1 VGGLVFDPFCG
12 SGTTGVASKEL
23 GHFFVGAEK
32 EEEYAELAARRIG
45 AAVRGGVL
53 PEIPDLSAR
62 DSQFPGGPQQDGFLA
77 VASPKAS
84 MATRIGIIFRK
95 LIGVLRRT
103 AAPLY
108 GVAVVVAFVFCPT
121 LAAAQ
126 GSDTVYDEAGALSD
140 PEEQRVQQAF
150 DSVQE
155 ETGQPLYAFLVPN
168 KGVEGQE
175 ARQELL
181 TREATEAQ
189 VPQDAGVVMVATND
203 GWGTTYNFPQDA
215 YNTMVPDFREGDFA
229 AGLVTGAREIQG
241 EPAAQDTQ
249 NEPDG
254 GTGGLLGGG
263 LLLLLA
269 AVAGALLLFRNR
281 RANKRRLEE
290 ERRSAE
296 QEFADLTVH
305 LDEFDEKERLVS
317 GYLEAQRPLLDQ
329 RTEEW
334 VETKISGAKT
344 TGFAQVFNEAASRLT
359 SDPTWARERLEHGR
373 NLLAEAMQKLYEAE
387 KTMDD
392 YRAADEAL
400 EGNLRAAMEEIR
412 AAEEAEE
419 TARAEGV
426 DVEPLKLRPEYDQ
439 VAREAAD
446 RASRRD
452 EFDPRHSL
460 AAVEALTERARG
472 HRKAFQN
479 EISAR
484 DALPDERYATEGAL
498 VRARETLEEYRGAHD
513 RALGEFGQAALGEVP
528 NPGELSSGLLEAEG
542 YMDRGARAASSG
554 RFTEARSLLQG
565 AAELARKTMQSPTR
579 LKAAMAEADRKKREG
594 EEKLQELEA
603 RLAQAKA
610 NEHLMDPH
618 QRQRLREYEYQ
629 LENARYGF
637 FGADWLTALLLFEA
651 LDNDYMNVGDPSSFD
666 DGDFGGG
673 DWGGG
678 DFGGGDFG
686 GGDF

>member
-1 VGGLVFDPFCG
+1 M
-12 SGTTGVASKEL
+12 TT
-23 GHFFVGAEK
+23 
-32 EEEYAELAARRIG
+32 
-45 AAVRGGVL
+45 
-53 PEIPDLSAR
+53 P
-62 DSQFPGGPQQDGFLA
+62 
-77 VASPKAS
+77 
-84 MATRIGIIFRK
+84 IGIIFRE
-95 LIGVLRRT
+95 LIDVLRRT
-103 AAPLY
+103 AVPVY
-108 GVAVVVAFVFCPT
+108 GFAVVVAFAIFPA

-126 GSDTVYDEAGALSD
+126 GSDTVYDEAGALSG

-150 DSVQE
+150 DSAQE

-168 KGVEGQE
+168 KGVESQE

-189 VPQDAGVVMVATND
+189 VPQDAGIVVVATND

-241 EPAAQDTQ
+241 EPAARDTQ
-249 NEPDG
+249 NEPDA
-254 GTGGLLGGG
+254 GTSGLWGGG

-281 RANKRRLEE
+281 RANKRRVEE

-317 GYLEAQRPLLDQ
+317 GYLEAQRPLLDE

-334 VETKISGAKT
+334 VETKISDAKT
-344 TGFAQVFNEAASRLT
+344 TGFAREFNEAASRLT
-359 SDPTWARERLEHGR
+359 SDPIWARERLERGR
-373 NLLAEAMQKLYEAE
+373 NLLAESMQKLYEVE

-392 YRAADEAL
+392 YRFADEAL
-400 EGNLRAAMEEIR
+400 EGNLRVAKEEIQ

-419 TARAEGV
+419 IARAEGV
-426 DVEPLKLRPEYDQ
+426 AVEALNLRPEYDRLT
-439 VAREAAD
+439 REAAD

-452 EFDPRHSL
+452 ELDPRHSL
-460 AAVEALTERARG
+460 TAVEALAEQARR
-472 HRKAFQN
+472 HREALHN
-479 EISAR
+479 DISAR
-484 DALPDERYATEGAL
+484 DTLPDERYATDGAL
-498 VRARETLEEYRGAHD
+498 ARAREILEEYRGAHEG
-513 RALGEFGQAALGEVP
+513 ALGEFGQAALGEVP
-528 NPGELSSGLLEAEG
+528 NPGELSSSLLEAEG
-542 YMDRGARAASSG
+542 YMDRADRAASSG
-554 RFTEARSLLQG
+554 RFTEARFLLQE
-565 AAELARKTMQSPTR
+565 AADLARKTLQSPRR
-579 LKAAMAEADRKKREG
+579 LKAATAEADRKKREG

-610 NEHLMDPH
+610 NERLMDPY

-629 LENARYGF
+629 LQNARYGF

-651 LDNDYMNVGDPSSFD
+651 LDNDYMHVDDPSSFD
-666 DGDFGGG
+666 AGDWGGG

>member
-1 VGGLVFDPFCG
+1 
-12 SGTTGVASKEL
+12 
-23 GHFFVGAEK
+23 
-32 EEEYAELAARRIG
+32 
-45 AAVRGGVL
+45 
-53 PEIPDLSAR
+53 
-62 DSQFPGGPQQDGFLA
+62 
-77 VASPKAS
+77 
-84 MATRIGIIFRK
+84 

-103 AAPLY
+103 AAPVY
-108 GVAVVVAFVFCPT
+108 GLAVVVAFAIFPA

-126 GSDTVYDEAGALSD
+126 GSDTVYDEAGALSG

-168 KGVEGQE
+168 KGVKGQE
-175 ARQELL
+175 ARQNLL
-181 TREATEAQ
+181 TKEATEAQ
-189 VPQDAGVVMVATND
+189 VPQDAGVVVVATND

-229 AGLVTGAREIQG
+229 AGLAAGAREIQG
-241 EPAAQDTQ
+241 EPAAQGAQ
-249 NEPDG
+249 NDPDG
-254 GTGGLLGGG
+254 GTSGLVGGGG

-269 AVAGALLLFRNR
+269 TVAGALLLIRNR
-281 RANKRRLEE
+281 RANKRRIEE
-290 ERRSAE
+290 ERRRAE
-296 QEFADLTVH
+296 EEFADLTVH
-305 LDEFDEKERLVS
+305 LNEFDEKERLAS
-317 GYLEAQRPLLDQ
+317 GYLEAQRSLLDQ

-334 VETKISGAKT
+334 VESRISEAKT
-344 TGFAQVFNEAASRLT
+344 TGFAQEFDEAASRLT
-359 SDPTWARERLEHGR
+359 SDPSWARERLERGR
-373 NLLAEAMQKLYEAE
+373 SLLEESMQKLYEAE

-400 EGNLRAAMEEIR
+400 EGRLRVAKEEIQ

-419 TARAEGV
+419 IARAEGV
-426 DVEPLKLRPEYDQ
+426 AVEHQELRPEYDR

-452 EFDPRHSL
+452 EFDPRHGL
-460 AAVEALTERARG
+460 AAVEALAERARG
-472 HRKAFQN
+472 HRKALRN

-484 DALPDERYATEGAL
+484 DVLPDERHATQRAL
-498 VRARETLEEYRGAHD
+498 VRAQEALTEYREAHD

-542 YMDRGARAASSG
+542 YMDRADRAASSG
-554 RFTEARSLLQG
+554 RFAEARSLLQG
-565 AAELARKTMQSPTR
+565 AAELARKTMQSPSR
-579 LKAAMAEADRKKREG
+579 LKTATAEADRKRREG

-610 NEHLMDPH
+610 NEHLMDPY

-629 LENARYGF
+629 LGNARYGF
-637 FGADWLTALLLFEA
+637 FGGDWLTALLLFEA
-651 LDNDYMNVGDPSSFD
+651 LDNDYMYMGDLSSFSGGD
-666 DGDFGGG
+666 WGGGDWGGGDFGGG

-686 GGDF
+686 GGGF

>member
-1 VGGLVFDPFCG
+1 
-12 SGTTGVASKEL
+12 
-23 GHFFVGAEK
+23 
-32 EEEYAELAARRIG
+32 
-45 AAVRGGVL
+45 
-53 PEIPDLSAR
+53 
-62 DSQFPGGPQQDGFLA
+62 
-77 VASPKAS
+77 
-84 MATRIGIIFRK
+84 M
-95 LIGVLRRT
+95 T
-103 AAPLY
+103 APVY
-108 GVAVVVAFVFCPT
+108 GVAVVVAFVFCPA

-126 GSDTVYDEAGALSD
+126 DSDTVYDEAGALSG

-150 DSVQE
+150 DSAQE

-168 KGVEGQE
+168 KGVEGQK

-189 VPQDAGVVMVATND
+189 VPQDAGVVVVATND

-249 NEPDG
+249 NEPDA
-254 GTGGLLGGG
+254 GTGGLWGGG

-269 AVAGALLLFRNR
+269 TVAGALLLFRNR
-281 RANKRRLEE
+281 RANKRRMEE

-305 LDEFDEKERLVS
+305 LDEFGEKERLVS

-329 RTEEW
+329 RTEKW
-334 VETKISGAKT
+334 VETRISDAKT
-344 TGFAQVFNEAASRLT
+344 TGFAQEFNEAASRLT
-359 SDPTWARERLEHGR
+359 SDPIWARERMERGR
-373 NLLAEAMQKLYEAE
+373 NLLAESMQKLYEAE

-400 EGNLRAAMEEIR
+400 EGNLRAAKEEIQ

-419 TARAEGV
+419 IARAEGV
-426 DVEPLKLRPEYDQ
+426 AVEALNLRPEYDRLT
-439 VAREAAD
+439 REAAD

-452 EFDPRHSL
+452 EFDPRHGL
-460 AAVEALTERARG
+460 AAVEALAERARG
-472 HRKAFQN
+472 HRKALQN
-479 EISAR
+479 NISAR
-484 DALPDERYATEGAL
+484 EALPDERYATEGAL

-528 NPGELSSGLLEAEG
+528 NPGELSSSLLEAEG
-542 YMDRGARAASSG
+542 YMDRADRAASSG
-554 RFTEARSLLQG
+554 RFTEARSLLQE
-565 AAELARKTMQSPTR
+565 AAELARKTMQSPRR
-579 LKAAMAEADRKKREG
+579 LKAATAEADRKKREG
-594 EEKLQELEA
+594 EKRLQELEA

-610 NEHLMDPH
+610 NEHLMDPY

-629 LENARYGF
+629 LQNARYGF
-637 FGADWLTALLLFEA
+637 IGGDWLTALLLFEA
-651 LDNDYMNVGDPSSFD
+651 LDNDYMYVGDPSSFD
-666 DGDFGGG
+666 AGDYGGGDWGGG

>member
-1 VGGLVFDPFCG
+1 MITP
-12 SGTTGVASKEL
+12 
-23 GHFFVGAEK
+23 
-32 EEEYAELAARRIG
+32 
-45 AAVRGGVL
+45 
-53 PEIPDLSAR
+53 
-62 DSQFPGGPQQDGFLA
+62 
-77 VASPKAS
+77 
-84 MATRIGIIFRK
+84 MGIIFRK
-95 LIGVLRRT
+95 LIGVLIRT

-108 GVAVVVAFVFCPT
+108 AVAVVVAFAICPA

-126 GSDTVYDEAGALSD
+126 DSDTVYDEAGALSG

-150 DSVQE
+150 DSAQQ

-168 KGVEGQE
+168 EGVEGQE

-189 VPQDAGVVMVATND
+189 VPQDAGVVVVATND
-203 GWGTTYNFPQDA
+203 SWGTTNNFPQDA
-215 YNTMVPDFREGDFA
+215 YNTMIPDFRDGDFA
-229 AGLVTGAREIQG
+229 AGLVAGAREIQS
-241 EPAAQDTQ
+241 EPAAQEAQ
-249 NEPDG
+249 NDPAANT
-254 GTGGLLGGG
+254 GTLWGGG

-281 RANKRRLEE
+281 RANKRRMEE

-334 VETKISGAKT
+334 VEMRISDAKT
-344 TGFAQVFNEAASRLT
+344 TGFAQEFNEAASRLT
-359 SDPTWARERLEHGR
+359 SDPISARGRLERGR
-373 NLLAEAMQKLYEAE
+373 NLLAESMHKLYEAE

-400 EGNLRAAMEEIR
+400 EGNLRAAKEEIQ

-426 DVEPLKLRPEYDQ
+426 AVEALNLRPEYDRLT
-439 VAREAAD
+439 REAAD

-452 EFDPRHSL
+452 EFDPRHGL
-460 AAVEALTERARG
+460 AAVEALAERARG
-472 HRKAFQN
+472 HREALQDN
-479 EISAR
+479 ISAR
-484 DALPDERYATEGAL
+484 DALPDERYATAGAL
-498 VRARETLEEYRGAHD
+498 VRARETLEEYRGAHEG
-513 RALGEFGQAALGEVP
+513 ALGEFGQAALGEVP
-528 NPGELSSGLLEAEG
+528 NPGELSSSLLEAEG
-542 YMDRGARAASSG
+542 YMDLADRAASSG
-554 RFTEARSLLQG
+554 RFTEARSMLQE
-565 AAELARKTMQSPTR
+565 AADLARKTLQSPTR
-579 LKAAMAEADRKKREG
+579 LKAATAEADRRKREG
-594 EEKLQELEA
+594 EEKLKELEA

-610 NEHLMDPH
+610 NEHLMDPY

-629 LENARYGF
+629 LQNARYGF
-637 FGADWLTALLLFEA
+637 FGADWLTTLLLFEA
-651 LDNDYMNVGDPSSFD
+651 LDNDYMYVDDPSSFD
-666 DGDFGGG
+666 AGDYGGG

>member
-1 VGGLVFDPFCG
+1 
-12 SGTTGVASKEL
+12 
-23 GHFFVGAEK
+23 
-32 EEEYAELAARRIG
+32 
-45 AAVRGGVL
+45 
-53 PEIPDLSAR
+53 
-62 DSQFPGGPQQDGFLA
+62 
-77 VASPKAS
+77 
-84 MATRIGIIFRK
+84 M
-95 LIGVLRRT
+95 T
-103 AAPLY
+103 APVY
-108 GVAVVVAFVFCPT
+108 GVAVVVAFVFCPA

-126 GSDTVYDEAGALSD
+126 DSDTVYDEAGALSG

-150 DSVQE
+150 DSAQE

-168 KGVEGQE
+168 KGVEGQK

-189 VPQDAGVVMVATND
+189 VPQDAGVVVVATND

-229 AGLVTGAREIQG
+229 AGLVTGAREIQD

-249 NEPDG
+249 NEPDA
-254 GTGGLLGGG
+254 GTGGLWGGG

-269 AVAGALLLFRNR
+269 TVAGALLLFRNR
-281 RANKRRLEE
+281 RANKRRMEE

-305 LDEFDEKERLVS
+305 LDEFGEKERLVS

-329 RTEEW
+329 RTEKW
-334 VETKISGAKT
+334 VETRISDAKT
-344 TGFAQVFNEAASRLT
+344 TGFAQEFNEAASRLT
-359 SDPTWARERLEHGR
+359 SDPIWARERMERGR
-373 NLLAEAMQKLYEAE
+373 NLLAESMQKLYEAE

-400 EGNLRAAMEEIR
+400 EGNLRAAKEEIQ

-419 TARAEGV
+419 IARAEGV
-426 DVEPLKLRPEYDQ
+426 AVEALNLRPEYDRLT
-439 VAREAAD
+439 REAAD

-452 EFDPRHSL
+452 EFDPRHGL
-460 AAVEALTERARG
+460 AAVEALAERARG
-472 HRKAFQN
+472 HRKALQN
-479 EISAR
+479 NISAR
-484 DALPDERYATEGAL
+484 EALPDERYATEGAL

-528 NPGELSSGLLEAEG
+528 NPGELSSSLLEAEG
-542 YMDRGARAASSG
+542 YMDRADRAASSG
-554 RFTEARSLLQG
+554 RFTEARSLLQE
-565 AAELARKTMQSPTR
+565 AAELARKTMQSPRR
-579 LKAAMAEADRKKREG
+579 LKAATAEADRKKREG
-594 EEKLQELEA
+594 EKRLQELEA

-610 NEHLMDPH
+610 NEHLMDPY

-629 LENARYGF
+629 LQNARYGF
-637 FGADWLTALLLFEA
+637 IGGDWLTALLLFEA
-651 LDNDYMNVGDPSSFD
+651 LDNDYMYVGDPSSFD
-666 DGDFGGG
+666 AGDYGGGDWGGG